1 MTTLPRNYLC
11 LFSAQLLVGLFIS
24 NAYAENQISYP
35 LIQQE
40 SAYAEILSDLDMPFA
55 IENGHLSQKVV
66 KQWGESGSQDE
77 HVQFLFDFGDE
88 LSEIQFT
95 RADGV
100 GSHVLPDGERLLST
114 FSRTPTGGRMTGPNA
129 QSCVACHNV
138 PLGNGAGHNIANV
151 MQDPDPQTAGLFNAR
166 QTIAING
173 GGIIQILAEE
183 MTTELQHLKNVAIQ
197 NPGLMVP
204 LDVKEGVVSFGSIQ
218 CHVDETCN
226 FEKVIGI
233 SPDLIVR
240 PQGWKGNFPTMRG
253 FSADAALGE
262 MGMEPEELA
271 WKLHT
276 PRLSGERPLLD
287 GDGDG
292 VSLELSVGD
301 ITALTIY
308 MAMQET
314 PTTLPELDEEGSLI
328 LSSED
333 KERIHLGE
341 ELFSLPIEQGGAHCS
356 SCHAPAITVDSTLF
370 MEPSNRASLA
380 YVDQDLMRR
389 DPSYSPLAPITID
402 LSSDLVDQPRV
413 KKLADGSTV
422 LHLFSDLKRHKM
434 GEYLADNAKQYF
446 PLTAGLYKVTE
457 LPDDADEASKNSLST
472 LIRKDEF
479 LTPEL
484 WGVGSTGP
492 WLHDGRATT
501 LKEAI
506 EFHGG
511 EAEEHAKAFTFL
523 AKPEQDAVIA
533 FLLNLIYIDKVE
545 DETNTGGHSETEE
558 LISAISQM

>member
-1 MTTLPRNYLC
+1 
-11 LFSAQLLVGLFIS
+11 
-24 NAYAENQISYP
+24 
-35 LIQQE
+35 
-40 SAYAEILSDLDMPFA
+40 
-55 IENGHLSQKVV
+55 
-66 KQWGESGSQDE
+66 
-77 HVQFLFDFGDE
+77 
-88 LSEIQFT
+88 
-95 RADGV
+95 
-100 GSHVLPDGERLLST
+100 
-114 FSRTPTGGRMTGPNA
+114 MTGPNA
-129 QSCVACHNV
+129 QSCAACHNV

-314 PTTLPELDEEGSLI
+314 PTTLTELDEEGSLI

>member
-1 MTTLPRNYLC
+1 
-11 LFSAQLLVGLFIS
+11 
-24 NAYAENQISYP
+24 
-35 LIQQE
+35 
-40 SAYAEILSDLDMPFA
+40 
-55 IENGHLSQKVV
+55 
-66 KQWGESGSQDE
+66 
-77 HVQFLFDFGDE
+77 
-88 LSEIQFT
+88 
-95 RADGV
+95 
-100 GSHVLPDGERLLST
+100 
-114 FSRTPTGGRMTGPNA
+114 MTGPNA
-129 QSCVACHNV
+129 QSCAACHNV

-151 MQDPDPQTAGLFNAR
+151 MQDPDLRTAGLFNAR

-314 PTTLPELDEEGSLI
+314 PTTLTELDEEGSLI

-333 KERIHLGE
+333 KKRIHLGE
-341 ELFSLPIEQGGAHCS
+341 KLFSLPIEQGGAHCS

-389 DPSYSPLAPITID
+389 DPSYSPLTPITID